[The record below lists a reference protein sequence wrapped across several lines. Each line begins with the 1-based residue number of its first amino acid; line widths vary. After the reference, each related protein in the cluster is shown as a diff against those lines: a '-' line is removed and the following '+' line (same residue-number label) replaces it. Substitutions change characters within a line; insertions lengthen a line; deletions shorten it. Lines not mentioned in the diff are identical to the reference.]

1 MKRYIGILKEI
12 QILLQVLKI
21 EEYLYK
27 SMIVQYQ
34 EDNTLLA
41 AQVLSS
47 IVSIVSYKEFY
58 CKIYYFLRLPPH
70 FFNLPPH
77 PYLLSLFLVKPA
89 LGVEGLFLPELFVA
103 IMFNFKDQGTKIQI
117 IFSINKTFNSIFY
130 EHYKIIY
137 LPLRN
142 LKSTRLLI
150 MLAIMFL
157 LKSLSF
163 SS

>member
-1 MKRYIGILKEI
+1 MKRYKGILKEI
-12 QILLQVLKI
+12 QILPQVSRI

-27 SMIVQYQ
+27 NKIIQCQ
-34 EDNTLLA
+34 EDNTLQA
-41 AQVLSS
+41 AQVLSL
-47 IVSIVSYKEFY
+47 IVSTVSYKEFY
-58 CKIYYFLRLPPH
+58 YRIYYFLRLPPH

-117 IFSINKTFNSIFY
+117 IFLINKTFNSIFY
-130 EHYKIIY
+130 EYYKIIY
-137 LPLRN
+137 FLLRN